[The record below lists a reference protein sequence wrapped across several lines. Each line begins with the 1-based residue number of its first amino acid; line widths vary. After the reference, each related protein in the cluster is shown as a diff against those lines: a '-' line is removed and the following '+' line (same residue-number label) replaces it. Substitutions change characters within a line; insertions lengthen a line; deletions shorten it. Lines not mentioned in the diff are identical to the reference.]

1 MTNNTEE
8 LSMDCINPDGS
19 LATTARTIL
28 TSLIQP
34 GLIEDIARNTNIPV
48 HRIRPCLQDL
58 LNAGLVIENQGS
70 YRITDIGLALLNR

>member
-1 MTNNTEE
+1 
-8 LSMDCINPDGS
+8 MDCINPDGS

-34 GLIEDIARNTNIPV
+34 GSFEDIARYTNIPG

-58 LNAGLVIENQGS
+58 LNAGLVVENLGS
-70 YRITDIGLALLNR
+70 YRITDIGLALLYR